1 MSWTQLISYSSGQ
14 FAIDQF
20 PGAPAFT
27 NGAFAH
33 LAFAVFVEYTIEVC
47 VWVGE
52 GGGTMTGGGVRA
64 AKEILVH
71 PSYTTSRHVCKEVAL
86 PG

>member
-47 VWVGE
+47 VWVGGVE
-52 GGGTMTGGGVRA
+52 G
-64 AKEILVH
+64 L
-71 PSYTTSRHVCKEVAL
+71 
-86 PG
+86 